1 MIIDYNIIHTDKITS
16 KKGVFYKY
24 HLLTDDCSYCNRY
37 FTDEDLGDFARIRVY
52 EDRFGNVAEIL
63 ERKERK

>member
-1 MIIDYNIIHTDKITS
+1 MIIDYNIIYYDKITS

-24 HLLTDDCSYCNRY
+24 HLLTDDGTYCNRY
-37 FTDEDLGDFARIRVY
+37 FTDEDLRDFAAVRVY